1 MATRRRMTREEKD
14 YFLKQVE
21 RKGKAKEVQ
30 KKDVATF
37 KKYEGEYKKIVQ
49 YLRENVHRFLV
60 SEIVRDDRYMN
71 LAMLKELL
79 EEEKDDMLVIFK
91 DELNNGNV
99 PDLCLILFMMH
110 AKYKYKYMWKAA
122 KG

>member
-110 AKYKYKYMWKAA
+110 AMYKYMWMAA